1 MKQMEN
7 LCDFDGI
14 FVGLQ
19 STLNPNIERTTHL
32 IDMIV
37 SVFDRYDV
45 TLSNDNKI
53 KMEKHREG
61 SKFQQ
66 NAGPV
71 CFNPKYFVALLKKI
85 KILYQMLS

>member
-1 MKQMEN
+1 MEN

-19 STLNPNIERTTHL
+19 STLNPNIERTTCA

-37 SVFDRYDV
+37 SAFDRYDV

-53 KMEKHREG
+53 KIEKHLEG
-61 SKFQQ
+61 SKIQ
-66 NAGPV
+66 
-71 CFNPKYFVALLKKI
+71 
-85 KILYQMLS
+85 

>member
-1 MKQMEN
+1 MEN

-19 STLNPNIERTTHL
+19 TTLNPNIERTTCA

-37 SVFDRYDV
+37 IAFDRYDV

-53 KMEKHREG
+53 KIEKHMER
-61 SKFQQ
+61 SKFQ
-66 NAGPV
+66 
-71 CFNPKYFVALLKKI
+71 
-85 KILYQMLS
+85 

>member
-1 MKQMEN
+1 MEN

-19 STLNPNIERTTHL
+19 TTLNPNIERTTCA

-37 SVFDRYDV
+37 SAFDRYDV
-45 TLSNDNKI
+45 TLSNDHKI
-53 KMEKHREG
+53 KMQKLLEG

-71 CFNPKYFVALLKKI
+71 CFNRRLRATIVYPLN
-85 KILYQMLS
+85 

>member
-1 MKQMEN
+1 MKQMQN

-19 STLNPNIERTTHL
+19 STLNPNIERTTRL

-37 SVFDRYDV
+37 NAFDRYDV

-53 KMEKHREG
+53 KME
-61 SKFQQ
+61 SIW
-66 NAGPV
+66 NAV
-71 CFNPKYFVALLKKI
+71 NFNKTFGVFLETRRG
-85 KILYQMLS
+85 

>member
-1 MKQMEN
+1 MNLKIILNGCVVMIIEGKNSLLFQLVLGNSDQKTEN

-19 STLNPNIERTTHL
+19 STLNPNIERSTRA

-37 SVFDRYDV
+37 SAFERYDV

-53 KMEKHREG
+53 K
-61 SKFQQ
+61 
-66 NAGPV
+66 
-71 CFNPKYFVALLKKI
+71 
-85 KILYQMLS
+85 